1 MLAEDPV
8 VSVIVPIY
16 NVERYLAQCVESVLT
31 QTFRQIEVILV
42 DDGSPDGSGAIADDF
57 AERDPRVIVIHQANQ
72 GLSGA
77 RNSGL
82 RRARGTYVVYLDSD
96 DFWDG
101 ADSLRQCV
109 EALDENP
116 GVDVLFFDALR
127 YHEDSDERIFG
138 DVEWHRSRVVG
149 ASGSELLR
157 YMVDVGDVRPSAC
170 TKLIRRQFLVDKELC
185 FTPGIFSEDVEWFL
199 RLIVCEATYDYLP
212 LRLYMYRKNRA
223 GSITNTIGR
232 RNVEDVLNTVLA
244 ASRRIRQDH
253 FTPSFTE
260 DYLSYCCY
268 QFTIALAFY
277 AGLSRSDRRALRALV
292 DEASSLLAHDGYGR
306 SREVARLARVI
317 GVQNTGRVL
326 NGFIRSRAILSTIAR
341 AAERAVSCVR
351 VHRGARGRLP

>member
-1 MLAEDPV
+1 MVAEDPV
-8 VSVIVPIY
+8 VSVIIPIY
-16 NVERYLAQCVESVLT
+16 RVERYLTQCVESVLA

-42 DDGSPDGSGAIADDF
+42 DDGSPDRSGAIADNF
-57 AERDPRVIVIHQANQ
+57 AHRDPRVKVIHQPNQ

-82 RRARGTYVVYLDSD
+82 RAAHGTYVVFLDSD

-101 ADSLRQCV
+101 PDSLSQCIRAV
-109 EALDENP
+109 EANP
-116 GVDVLFFDALR
+116 AVDVLFFDALR

-138 DVEWHRSRVVG
+138 DVEWHRGRVAGV
-149 ASGSELLR
+149 SEKDLLR

-170 TKLIRRQFLVDKELC
+170 TKLIRRRFLVDNDLH

-244 ASRRIRQDH
+244 ASQRVRLAGK
-253 FTPSFTE
+253 PSTFTE

-268 QFTIALAFY
+268 QFTIALAFHT
-277 AGLSRSDRRALRALV
+277 GLSRRDRDDLRPLV
-292 DEASSLLAHDGYGR
+292 DEASSLLAHDRYGR
-306 SREVARLARVI
+306 SREIARLARII
-317 GVQNTGRVL
+317 GVYNTGRVL
-326 NGFIRSRAILSTIAR
+326 YGFIRLRAIWGALSRRVAKMRSAR
-341 AAERAVSCVR
+341 
-351 VHRGARGRLP
+351 